1 VIELFP
7 PLAQFFRESGGAR
20 PLIVEKARRGAIKRG
35 AAHIARCIADNESRE
50 IIAVRYLGLASGSTG
65 LYEYA

>member
-35 AAHIARCIADNESRE
+35 AARRGQSLSVKFALRGCARSSLMIYQNRNNR
-50 IIAVRYLGLASGSTG
+50 I
-65 LYEYA
+65 